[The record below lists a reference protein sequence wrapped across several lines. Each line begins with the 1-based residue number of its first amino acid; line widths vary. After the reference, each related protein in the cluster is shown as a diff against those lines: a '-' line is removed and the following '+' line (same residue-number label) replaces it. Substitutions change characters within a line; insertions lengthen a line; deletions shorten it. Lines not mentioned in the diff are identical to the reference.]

1 MTQEDTR
8 KILTILKVTYP
19 QSFKDW
25 KKQQGELF
33 LELWSEAFK
42 FDDVNQVIKA
52 VKHIIYTDTREFAPN
67 IATVKNVM
75 FELNTNFQT
84 NVNEAWE
91 LVLRN
96 AKCDIEKAISNYK
109 TLPANIQNVISP
121 SFLSELGYSNNEQV
135 GYKRIEFERKYKEVL
150 ERDKRLYLSGE
161 ISIQELEDKS
171 TKPMLETRGGMKSI
185 QMLMKGGNIK

>member
-33 LELWSEAFK
+33 LELWTEAFK

-67 IATVKNVM
+67 IAQVKNVM
-75 FELNTNFQT
+75 FELCANFQVE
-84 NVNEAWE
+84 VNQAWD

-96 AKCDIEKAISNYK
+96 AKCDIQQATMNYK
-109 TLPANIQNVISP
+109 KLPANIQNVISP
-121 SFLSELGYSNNEQV
+121 YFLSELGYSNKEQA
-135 GYKRIEFERKYKEVL
+135 GYKRTEFERKYKEVL
-150 ERDKRLYLSGE
+150 EKDKRLYLSGE
-161 ISIQELEDKS
+161 ISIQQLEDRS
-171 TKPMLETRGGMKSI
+171 TKPMLETRGEMKSI
-185 QMLMKGGNIK
+185 QMLMKGE